1 MYVRCIIAY
10 GILVCFIYKIY
21 AEGKILEK
29 RAFNVGLFARRLI
42 LVAADAIL
50 INVSGFLFAVMSSSE
65 EIAELLPKVAT
76 RALPVTLAYIVIFWA
91 FGLYNSIWKYAG
103 LNDLIRCCVAG
114 VIGGM
119 LGVSI
124 DLIGSYF
131 HIANMS
137 HFDALFYVSTTLLI
151 IALCGG
157 FRVMY
162 RVGRYLYREN
172 ITLIK
177 GKKKRKRVMI
187 VGAGD
192 MGMIIVRELEAN
204 AYRKG
209 KPVVIVDDNVRKQGQ
224 KFCGIPVRG
233 GCDRIPEIAKKF
245 MVDEIIYCI
254 PSATNQRQRE
264 IMNIAMQTECT
275 LKKCPTLRE
284 MTSNSDIQKI
294 KNVDICDLLSRPE
307 VDLNIEQC
315 KYIEGKTVIVTGC
328 GSIGS
333 EICRQVAKHSPKQLV
348 LVDNYENNAF
358 DVYNELERIYKD
370 KLPLFIRIGSV
381 QDPARLAEIFSEFN
395 PDIVFHAA
403 AHKHV
408 PLMEDSPCEAI
419 KNNIFGTYNVAKA
432 AADFKV
438 EKVII
443 LSTDKAVN
451 PANVMGAT
459 KRVTELIIQYFD
471 RKVATTSYAAVR
483 FGNVLGSN
491 GSVIPIFK
499 KQIENGGP
507 VTVTDPEITRYFM
520 TIPEAAQLVIRAG
533 SLSKGGEVFV
543 LDMGEPVKILSLAE
557 NIIRLSGFIPYKD
570 IEIKF
575 SGLRPGEK
583 LYEELTMSEEL
594 AGRKMTANN
603 KIFVTPPVETDD
615 ALLEST
621 LEKLKNAN
629 ESNVRDLLK
638 IIVPNFVQNEK

>member
-1 MYVRCIIAY
+1 M
-10 GILVCFIYKIY
+10 L
-21 AEGKILEK
+21 
-29 RAFNVGLFARRLI
+29 ARRLL
-42 LVAADAIL
+42 LVIADAIL
-50 INVSGFLFAVMSSSE
+50 INLSNILFADMSSTVGNS
-65 EIAELLPKVAT
+65 ELLPKVFV
-76 RALPVTLAYIVIFWA
+76 RSVPVTLAYILIFWA

-103 LNDLIRCCVAG
+103 LNDLIRCVVAG

-124 DLIGSYF
+124 DLIGSYLQ
-131 HIANMS
+131 IPEMS
-137 HFDALFYVSTTLLI
+137 HFDALFYVTTTLMI

-157 FRVMY
+157 FRVFY
-162 RVGRYLYREN
+162 RVSRYLVREN
-172 ITLIK
+172 VPFIK
-177 GKKKRKRVMI
+177 NKKKQKRVMI
-187 VGAGD
+187 IGAGD
-192 MGMIIVRELEAN
+192 MGMIIVRELAAN
-204 AYRKG
+204 AYRSG
-209 KPVVIVDDNVRKQGQ
+209 KPVIIVDDNIKKQGR

-233 GCDRIPEIAKKF
+233 GCNRIPELAKKYS
-245 MVDEIIYCI
+245 VDEIIYCI
-254 PSATNQRQRE
+254 PSASAKRQRE
-264 IMNIAMQTECT
+264 IMNIAMQTECI
-275 LKKCPTLRE
+275 LKKCPSLRE
-284 MTSNSDIQKI
+284 MTANGEVQKI
-294 KNVDICDLLSRPE
+294 KKVDICDLLSRPE

-315 KYIEGKTVIVTGC
+315 KYIEGKTVLVTGC

-333 EICRQVAKHSPKQLV
+333 EICRQVAKHRPSKLI

-370 KLPLFIRIGSV
+370 KLPLYIRIGSV
-381 QDPARLAEIFSEFN
+381 QDAGRLREIFSEFR

-419 KNNIFGTYNVAKA
+419 KNNIFGTYNVAKT

-438 EKVII
+438 WKMII

-471 RKVATTSYAAVR
+471 RKVETTSYAAVR

-557 NIIRLSGFIPYKD
+557 NIIRLSGFVPYKD

-583 LYEELTMSEEL
+583 LYEELTMTEEL

-603 KIFVTPPVETDD
+603 KIYVTPPVEMDD
-615 ALLEST
+615 ELLENT
-621 LEKLKNAN
+621 LEKLRGAN
-629 ESNVRDLLK
+629 EDNVRDILK
-638 IIVPNFVQNEK
+638 IIVPNFIQNENGEG

>member
-1 MYVRCIIAY
+1 MERRTMNIA
-10 GILVCFIYKIY
+10 
-21 AEGKILEK
+21 
-29 RAFNVGLFARRLI
+29 LFARRVLLI
-42 LVAADAIL
+42 VADAIL
-50 INVSGFLFAVMSSSE
+50 INGSYFLFALMSSSE
-65 EIAELLPKVAT
+65 GMNELLPKVAA
-76 RALPVTLAYIVIFWA
+76 RSIPVTLAYILIFWA

-114 VIGGM
+114 VVGGM

-124 DLIGSYF
+124 DIIGSF
-131 HIANMS
+131 FGIASMS
-137 HFDALFYVSTTLLI
+137 LFDALFYVSTTLLI

-157 FRVMY
+157 FRMFY
-162 RVGRYLYREN
+162 RVSRYLYREN
-172 ITLIK
+172 VPFIK
-177 GKKKRKRVMI
+177 NRKKQKRVMI

-204 AYRKG
+204 AYRIG
-209 KPVVIVDDNVRKQGQ
+209 RPVVIVDDNVKKQGR

-233 GCDRIPEIAKKF
+233 GCDRIPEIAEKF
-245 MVDEIIYCI
+245 SVDEIIYCI
-254 PSATNQRQRE
+254 PSASPERQRE

-275 LKKCPTLRE
+275 LKKCPELRE
-284 MTSNSDIQKI
+284 MTSGNEIQI
-294 KNVDICDLLSRPE
+294 KKVDICDLLSRPE
-307 VDLNIEQC
+307 VNLNIDQC
-315 KYIEGKTVIVTGC
+315 KYIEGKTVLVTGC

-333 EICRQVAKHSPKQLV
+333 EICRQVAKHRPKKLI

-370 KLPLFIRIGSV
+370 KLPLYIRIGSV
-381 QDPARLAEIFSEFN
+381 QDIGRLNEIFSEFS
-395 PDIVFHAA
+395 PEIVFHAA

-419 KNNIFGTYNVAKA
+419 KNNIFGTYNVAKT

-438 EKVII
+438 TKMII

-471 RKVATTSYAAVR
+471 RKTPDTSYAAVR

-557 NIIRLSGFIPYKD
+557 NIIRLSGFTPYKD
-570 IEIKF
+570 IDIRF
-575 SGLRPGEK
+575 TGLRPGEK
-583 LYEELTMSEEL
+583 LYEELTMTEEM

-603 KIFVTPPVETDD
+603 KIYVTPPVDMDD
-615 ALLEST
+615 ALIEET
-621 LEKLKNAN
+621 LEKLKSAN
-629 ESNVRDLLK
+629 ESNVRELLK
-638 IIVPNFVQNEK
+638 IIVPNFVQNEKDEG